1 MIGEDFASQMSI
13 HPFLKAILESDQE
26 TMLHSINKDTNIC
39 KVTDL
44 DGITFVQILEK
55 RIISKFLTIFKT
67 HHNHKKQS
75 RINSSSHCS

>member
-55 RIISKFLTIFKT
+55 KNHFKILNNFQNT
-67 HHNHKKQS
+67 PQPQKTKPN
-75 RINSSSHCS
+75 